1 MHAEMAPVQRDEA
14 LLQRFAFGA
23 FRYFLE
29 NVNPENGLV
38 ADTTR
43 EGSPCSIA
51 VVGFALSCYPVAVE
65 RAWMSRDEA
74 MERTL
79 TTLRFFWNSPQSE
92 DVDATGYKGFYYHF
106 LDLRTGR
113 RTWHSELSLIDSAI
127 LLAGI
132 MAAATYF
139 SGGGDGETEIR
150 RLADAIFRRMDWRW
164 AQNGRETVCQGWKP
178 EFGFLHYGWEGYS
191 EATILYVLGL
201 ASPTYFLAANT
212 YHAWTSTYQW
222 ENIYGHDVLYAG
234 PLFIHQ
240 FSHLWIDF
248 RKLRDRFMRE
258 KQSDYFENSRKATLI
273 QRDYA
278 ERNPR
283 EYIGYSADY
292 WGFTACDGPGHGTP
306 TTARPGREFFS
317 YAARGAPWGP
327 DDGTISPSAAFGS
340 LPFAP
345 EIALSAIR
353 NICEKDPRIA
363 ETCRVPSALNPTA
376 GSGDQPGW
384 MSEGYFGLDQGLMV
398 LMIENYRSE
407 FVWNLM
413 RNCPYIRL
421 GLERAGFTGGWLE
434 ISDAH

>member
-1 MHAEMAPVQRDEA
+1 MAPALTDDA
-14 LLQRFAFGA
+14 LLENFASGA

-29 NVNPENGLV
+29 NVNPANGLV
-38 ADTTR
+38 LDTTR

-65 RAWMSRDEA
+65 RGWMDRGQA
-74 MERTL
+74 VERTL
-79 TTLRFFWNSPQSE
+79 ATLRFFWNSRQSDE
-92 DVDATGYKGFYYHF
+92 VDATGYKGFYYHF
-106 LDLRTGR
+106 LDLHTGKR
-113 RTWHSELSLIDSAI
+113 AWNSELSLIDSAI

-132 MAAATYF
+132 MAAQNYF
-139 SGGGDGETEIR
+139 CEEPEIGS
-150 RLADAIFRRMDWRW
+150 LANALYRRMDWQW

-191 EATILYVLGL
+191 EAAILYVLGL
-201 ASPTYFLAANT
+201 ASPTYALAPDT

-248 RKLRDRFMRE
+248 RNLRDPFMRE
-258 KQSDYFENSRKATLI
+258 KKSDYFENSRRATLI

-278 ERNPR
+278 VRNPR
-283 EYIGYSADY
+283 EYAGYGEHY

-306 TTARPGREFFS
+306 ITSRPDREFFS

-327 DDGTISPSAAFGS
+327 DDGTIAPSAAFGS
-340 LPFAP
+340 LPFEP
-345 EIALSAIR
+345 KLALAAIR
-353 NICEKDPRIA
+353 NICENDPRIA
-363 ETCRVPSALNPTA
+363 EPYRVPSGLNPTV
-376 GSGDQPGW
+376 SSDDPLGW

-413 RNCPYIRL
+413 RNCPHIRS
-421 GLERAGFTGGWLE
+421 GLKRAGFKGGWLE
-434 ISDAH
+434 GSDAR